1 MRTDQAKFKSDEGLF
16 VFVFELW
23 GTTVRV
29 AAKNADRARWLLAHY
44 HHFAGHWLVS
54 PSVKMENHGWDDGPD
69 AEARRN
75 GDQSRIFNVVS
86 APYVEKPPPPET
98 ALLSGEADDRSAE
111 SDRD

>member
-1 MRTDQAKFKSDEGLF
+1 MAS
-16 VFVFELW
+16 
-23 GTTVRV
+23 
-29 AAKNADRARWLLAHY
+29 
-44 HHFAGHWLVS
+44 
-54 PSVKMENHGWDDGPD
+54 PD

-98 ALLSGEADDRSAE
+98 ALLSGEPDTRSTE